1 MAPSEERLALVF
13 SNSDYGHSQLLP
25 LPGVRQDARS
35 IAQKLVR
42 LPGFADRVCFAE
54 NLSRRDMIIQLTKFQ
69 EKILQADNTV
79 GLALIY
85 FAGARQSSCLQFAA
99 MQAQRSSTAWC
110 IPCFVSLKSRLQ
122 RTL

>member
-13 SNSDYGHSQLLP
+13 SNSEYGHSQLLSW
-25 LPGVRQDARS
+25 PGVRQDARS
-35 IAQKLVR
+35 IAQRLVR

-69 EKILQADNTV
+69 ERILQTENTV

-85 FAGARQSSCLQFAA
+85 FAGARKFSCLQLAA
-99 MQAQRSSTAWC
+99 MQAQRS
-110 IPCFVSLKSRLQ
+110 
-122 RTL
+122 